1 MEVSHNCF
9 TYISKS
15 LFGGPKFLSKVLP
28 ETNLDTEFQSYQCQ
42 SILETINKVKNWKVL
57 ATSADGNKVDQRF

>member
-42 SILETINKVKNWKVL
+42 SILETINKVKN
-57 ATSADGNKVDQRF
+57 